1 MSSLF
6 LVPIGFN
13 IWLKVQ
19 PVYRVI
25 ADYIEIHFAYV
36 RCQTDEAPQEKESM

>member
-19 PVYRVI
+19 AGLPGNCRLHRNPLPVCAVPDR
-25 ADYIEIHFAYV
+25 
-36 RCQTDEAPQEKESM
+36 RGS